1 MKDFSQIQLHTIQSV
16 FTKSNTGEIH
26 FGDVIQQ
33 LIAIGIESYFVD
45 YRCGETTYYF
55 PNGKFIRHSFK
66 AEITKITEI
75 TLHFD
80 LQKIKQA
87 IAGAQ
92 SGQVM
97 YPQFKELTYLAGCI
111 GYFVWIKGKNVQYL
125 GRLGEAHT
133 EKFPESI

>member
-55 PNGKFIRHSFK
+55 PNGKYIRHSFK
-66 AEITKITEI
+66 AEITEI

-111 GYFVWIKGKNVQYL
+111 GYFVWIKGKHVQYL

-133 EKFPESI
+133 EKFPQSI

>member
-66 AEITKITEI
+66 AEITEI

-111 GYFVWIKGKNVQYL
+111 GYFVWIKGKHVQYL

-133 EKFPESI
+133 EKLPESI

>member
-55 PNGKFIRHSFK
+55 PNGKYIRHSFK
-66 AEITKITEI
+66 AEITEI

-111 GYFVWIKGKNVQYL
+111 GYFVWIKGKHVQYL

-133 EKFPESI
+133 EKLPESI

>member
-1 MKDFSQIQLHTIQSV
+1 MKDFNQIQLHAIQSV
-16 FTKSNTGEIH
+16 FTKSNPGEIH

-66 AEITKITEI
+66 AEITEI

-111 GYFVWIKGKNVQYL
+111 GYFVWIKGKHVQYL

-133 EKFPESI
+133 EKLPESI

>member
-55 PNGKFIRHSFK
+55 PNGKYIRHSFK
-66 AEITKITEI
+66 AEITEI

-80 LQKIKQA
+80 LQKIKLA

-111 GYFVWIKGKNVQYL
+111 GYFVWIKGKHVQYL

-133 EKFPESI
+133 EKFPESILG

>member
-66 AEITKITEI
+66 AEITEIAEI

-111 GYFVWIKGKNVQYL
+111 GYFVWIKGKHVQYL

-133 EKFPESI
+133 EKLPESI

>member
-55 PNGKFIRHSFK
+55 PNGKYIRHFFK
-66 AEITKITEI
+66 AQITEI

-80 LQKIKQA
+80 PQKIKQA